1 MNLCI
6 IFQQIRRSFDLA
18 LLFGSFFGSYCP
30 ALSAIS
36 VCHSN
41 KQSSRQLA
49 ANRTE
54 RERDEQQS
62 YREGGGRG
70 MSRPA
75 EGAAG
80 DGGAGLQK
88 GRRFPLSPARCLPPD
103 VLPPPS
109 VFRSISPSLP
119 LDSPSLPLDFPS
131 LPLDSLF
138 PSQVCANFIYFPPI
152 PSQKS
157 R

>member
-1 MNLCI
+1 LTWL
-6 IFQQIRRSFDLA
+6 SFLDPSLDHTA
-18 LLFGSFFGSYCP
+18 QHYQPSQ
-30 ALSAIS
+30 S
-36 VCHSN
+36 VTLTN
-41 KQSSRQLA
+41 KA

-62 YREGGGRG
+62 YREGGRRG

-88 GRRFPLSPARCLPPD
+88 GRRFRLSPARCLPPD

-109 VFRSISPSLP
+109 VFRSISLSLP